1 MNGHLLLGIVVL
13 EDKLMKEIQFKDLKQ
28 EMSFLAIFIK
38 INLMGQL
45 VEIGMLFHKIQQMNN
60 LFYLLNPLTECFLGL
75 MQHWRLIIQMIV
87 ISLHKVL
94 LIILKWLF
102 MELVDKF

>member
-45 VEIGMLFHKIQQMNN
+45 VEIGMLFHKIQQKNN